1 MANPRWREAKYDPR
15 RRTHQTPACR
25 VISASASR
33 NCRENGQFG
42 RVAENPA
49 AGLHPMKNL
58 ASLRRKL
65 RAVRAEHAIAAA
77 KTAASGGDIAEAIKQ
92 LEVYEKLLAA
102 LPRSGFYERYPAIL
116 IAGICLLVASVA
128 WT

>member
-1 MANPRWREAKYDPR
+1 MANPRWRGAKYDPR

-25 VISASASR
+25 VIPASESR

-49 AGLHPMKNL
+49 TGLHPMTNP

-65 RAVRAEHAIAAA
+65 RAVRIEHAIAAA
-77 KTAASGGDIAEAIKQ
+77 ETAVSGGDIAEDIKQ
-92 LEVYEKLLAA
+92 LDMYEKILAA
-102 LPRSGFYERYPAIL
+102 WPRSGFYERYPA
-116 IAGICLLVASVA
+116 
-128 WT
+128 